1 MPFTLYD
8 ATIGTTKDA
17 IKSLINIISIAEKQP
32 NAESF
37 LNASIHPDMKP
48 LTFQVHVITSFA
60 KRLVARLVLR
70 DAQTLENDIA
80 TYADIHARLDAALKT
95 LESVD
100 KDTIN
105 TKGETV
111 APTKIGPTHEF
122 NISGAAW
129 ASAAALPNIFFHLVT
144 AYDILRKEGVPL
156 GKFDYLSP
164 FVQHVTASN

>member
-8 ATIGTTKDA
+8 ATIGTTKSTLNA
-17 IKSLINIISIAEKQP
+17 LSNIISIAEKQP

-48 LTFQVHVITSFA
+48 LPFQIHVITAFTE
-60 KRLVARLVLR
+60 RLVARLVLR
-70 DAQTLENDIA
+70 DPKELQNDIT
-80 TYADIHARLDAALKT
+80 TYADIHARIDAATKT
-95 LESVD
+95 LEGVD
-100 KDTIN
+100 KETIN

-111 APTKIGPTHEF
+111 APTKIGPTDEF

-129 ASAAALPNIFFHLVT
+129 ANAVALPNIYFHLVT

-156 GKFDYLSP
+156 GKLDYIKS
-164 FVQHVTASN
+164 FVAPAVASV